1 MLYDKDFRVVVMLRI
16 FAILLMISG
25 CASIKAPDDYAYKEV
40 KSGDFTL
47 ATWQKVSA
55 SDQIYKIYIEGD
67 GYAFN
72 EKGKAS
78 IDPTPRSTLV
88 RDLAFNDKSPN
99 VIYIARPCQFIKT
112 EACHKKYWTTARFSE
127 EVIDSTAEAIKDIAG
142 NNDIV
147 LVGYSGGAQV
157 AGLVAVTNH
166 KIKVKKIITIAGNLD
181 HEAWTTYHNLPPLSE
196 SMNLRRYK
204 SFDEI
209 AQIHYVGEKD
219 EVIPTALMK
228 RPISDRI
235 KIIIVPNVTHYD
247 GWESLLSN
255 I

>member
-1 MLYDKDFRVVVMLRI
+1 
-16 FAILLMISG
+16 MISG
-25 CASIKAPDDYAYKEV
+25 CASIKVPDDYVYKEV
-40 KSGDFTL
+40 KSGKFIL

-55 SDQIYKIYIEGD
+55 PDQVYKIYIEGD

-88 RDLAFNDKSPN
+88 QDLAFNDKSPN
-99 VIYIARPCQFIKT
+99 VIYIARPCQFLKT
-112 EACHKKYWTTARFSE
+112 EACNKKYWTTARFSE
-127 EVIDSTAEAIKDIAG
+127 EVIASVAGIIKDVAG
-142 NNDIV
+142 NNDVV

-166 KIKVKKIITIAGNLD
+166 EINVSKIITIAGNLD
-181 HEAWTTYHNLPPLSE
+181 HEAWTAYHNLPPLSE

-209 AQIHYVGEKD
+209 FQIHYVGEKD
-219 EVIPTALMK
+219 EVIPPALMK
-228 RPISDRI
+228 RLISDRI
-235 KIIIVPNVTHYD
+235 KIIIVPNATHHD
-247 GWESLLSN
+247 GWQDLFSK